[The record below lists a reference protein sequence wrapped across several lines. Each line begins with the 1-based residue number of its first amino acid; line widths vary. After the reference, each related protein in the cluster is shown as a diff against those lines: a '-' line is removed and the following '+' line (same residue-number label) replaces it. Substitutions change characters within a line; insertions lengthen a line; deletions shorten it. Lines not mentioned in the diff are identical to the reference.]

1 MVLHPKMTNAL
12 IAIKEVIGLMSADQ
26 AGEGQGAEVNPMEE
40 EDIQGH
46 ALRDQ
51 DITGQGVE
59 VILDQEG
66 GESEIKV
73 VIAI

>member
-1 MVLHPKMTNAL
+1 MTNAL

-26 AGEGQGAEVNPMEE
+26 AGEDQGAEVNLMEG

-51 DITGQGVE
+51 DIIGHAVE